1 MKQEV
6 GSTKAAR
13 PHYID
18 SEIAPVVVG
27 LKNSGTIHT
36 LMAEQKVD
44 VGAKLQ
50 EEDERMGGTT
60 LVEEVGNWN
69 DAVVG
74 QHV

>member
-1 MKQEV
+1 M
-6 GSTKAAR
+6 
-13 PHYID
+13 
-18 SEIAPVVVG
+18 
-27 LKNSGTIHT
+27 IHT

-44 VGAKLQ
+44 VGVTLQ
-50 EEDERMGGTT
+50 EEGNGEYERMGGTT